1 MRHSRM
7 IATEARHLVRLGLP
21 LIGAQ
26 LAGMGAIFV
35 DTVFSGRLGAST
47 LAAVAIGAGIWSAVN
62 VVLVGVLVAVQAS
75 VAHLDGAEEHAAI
88 GPVTRQGLWIGA
100 ALAAGGILVTTHT
113 EPVLRLMRI
122 PPALIPTVDAY
133 LSALAW
139 GIPAWCA
146 FLLLRFM
153 SEGIGKTRP
162 TLYFSLVGLIVNIPA
177 DAVLMYGLLGLPAL
191 GARGCGYATA
201 LVFWAELAAMA
212 IYVLLHPHY
221 RHIGLYRPLER
232 PDPRQI
238 AELLNIGVPIAVA
251 LFMEVSMFTVAALL
265 LGSLGATVIAAHQV
279 ALNFAALSFM
289 IPLGL
294 SMAITVRVGNAA
306 GRGDPLAVRRASF
319 VGIGLALACQVV
331 SATVMFTF
339 PHAIGRLYTHDHAVI
354 ALAVKLLFL
363 AGIFQLSDGIQVS
376 SAGAL
381 RGLKDTRVPMFL
393 TAVAYWLI
401 GLPLGYYLAF
411 DRGLGARGMWMGL
424 IAGLTTAAALL
435 LTRLLRVVA
444 RPLAARASVP

>member
-1 MRHSRM
+1 MLSLQPIRDEASR
-7 IATEARHLVRLGLP
+7 LVRLGLP

-47 LAAVAIGAGIWSAVN
+47 LAGVAIGAGIWSAVN

-75 VAHLDGAEEHAAI
+75 VAHLDGAEEHTSI
-88 GPVTRQGLWIGA
+88 GPVTRQGLWIGVGL
-100 ALAAGGILVTTHT
+100 ALGGILVTTHT
-113 EPVLRLMRI
+113 SPLLHLMRI
-122 PPALIPTVDAY
+122 PSGLIPIVDGY

-153 SEGIGKTRP
+153 SEGIGRTRP
-162 TLYFSLVGLIVNIPA
+162 TLYFSLVGLVVNIPA

-212 IYVLLHPHY
+212 VYVAWHPHY
-221 RHIGLYRPLER
+221 RHLELYRPVER

-238 AELLNIGVPIAVA
+238 AELLGIGVPIAVA

-279 ALNFAALSFM
+279 ALNFAAISFM
-289 IPLGL
+289 VPLGL

-306 GRGDPLAVRRASF
+306 GRRDPLAVRRASF
-319 VGIGLALACQVV
+319 VGIGLALFCQVG
-331 SATVMFTF
+331 SATVMFTL
-339 PHAIGRLYTHDHAVI
+339 PRAIA
-354 ALAVKLLFL
+354 
-363 AGIFQLSDGIQVS
+363 
-376 SAGAL
+376 
-381 RGLKDTRVPMFL
+381 
-393 TAVAYWLI
+393 
-401 GLPLGYYLAF
+401 
-411 DRGLGARGMWMGL
+411 
-424 IAGLTTAAALL
+424 
-435 LTRLLRVVA
+435 
-444 RPLAARASVP
+444 

>member
-75 VAHLDGAEEHAAI
+75 VAHLDGAQEHAAI
-88 GPVTRQGLWIGA
+88 GPVTRQGLWIGV
-100 ALAAGGILVTTHT
+100 ALATGGILVTTHT
-113 EPVLRLMRI
+113 EPLLRLMRI
-122 PPALIPTVDAY
+122 PSALIPTVDGY

-177 DAVLMYGLLGLPAL
+177 DAILMYGLFGFPAL

-201 LVFWAELAAMA
+201 LVFWAELGAMA
-212 IYVLLHPHY
+212 VYVAFHPHY
-221 RHIGLYRPLER
+221 RHIGLYRPIER

-294 SMAITVRVGNAA
+294 SMAITVRVGNAV
-306 GRGDPLAVRRASF
+306 GRKDPMAVRRASL
-319 VGIGLALACQVV
+319 VGIGLALVCQVV
-331 SATVMFTF
+331 SATAMFAF
-339 PHAIGRLYTHDHAVI
+339 PRAIGRLYTHDPAVI
-354 ALAVKLLFL
+354 SLAVKLLFL

-381 RGLKDTRVPMFL
+381 RGLKDTRIPMLL

-411 DRGLGARGMWMGL
+411 DRSLGARGMWMGL

-435 LTRLLRVVA
+435 LTRLLRVLA
-444 RPLAARASVP
+444 RPLARRESAS